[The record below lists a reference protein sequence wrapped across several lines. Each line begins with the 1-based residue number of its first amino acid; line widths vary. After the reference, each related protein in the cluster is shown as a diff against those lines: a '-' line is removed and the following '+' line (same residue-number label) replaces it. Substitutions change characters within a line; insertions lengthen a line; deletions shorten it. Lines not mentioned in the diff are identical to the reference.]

1 MAKRLT
7 DKQKKKIVA
16 DYLET
21 GSINS
26 AAKKNGVSWEAAK
39 AALDAAGDIEKMIE
53 DKKAQNTADILEY
66 MESQRGIVCSIIG
79 KGLAILNDDE
89 KLATATPAQ
98 ITTAL
103 GTLIDKF
110 TISGAIG
117 TSREDD
123 PLSKSLEELAKKG
136 LKSDDK

>member
-1 MAKRLT
+1 MANRVT

-26 AAKKNGVSWEAAK
+26 AAKKNGVSWDTAK
-39 AALDAAGDIEKMIE
+39 TAIDAAGDIEKMLE
-53 DKKAQNTADILEY
+53 AKKAQNTADIIEY
-66 MESQRGIVCSIIG
+66 MEKQRGIVCSIIG

-110 TISGAIG
+110 TMIKDLHKDDE
-117 TSREDD
+117 TSNTGVVLMPDIQGD
-123 PLSKSLEELAKKG
+123 NDGK
-136 LKSDDK
+136 